1 MYRACASSTKHAKG
15 GLYAHSLD
23 LKCEQRRMLH
33 QSKQL
38 LQKEKIVKSPFIP
51 FLTPPEEEDL
61 DYQNY
66 QRTTAK
72 DIATLT
78 ELPTRSK
85 MLVRDFIDNSLYNPN
100 YGYFSKQA
108 VIFSPEQDFEF
119 SQIRDH
125 LHFMNLISKKY
136 KEIEGDVDEV
146 DEVARQVWH
155 TPTELF
161 KVSVQC
167 NFWHRVGD
175 TKTHRECI

>member
-1 MYRACASSTKHAKG
+1 
-15 GLYAHSLD
+15 
-23 LKCEQRRMLH
+23 MLH
-33 QSKQL
+33 HAKQL
-38 LQKEKIVKSPFIP
+38 LQNEKIVKPPFIP

-61 DYQNY
+61 DYHNY
-66 QRTTAK
+66 HRTTAK

-78 ELPTRSK
+78 ELPTRTK

-108 VIFSPEQDFEF
+108 VIFSR
-119 SQIRDH
+119 IRDH

-161 KVSVQC
+161 KVSLEWNLYCRVILVS
-167 NFWHRVGD
+167 HRCSFISRGMD
-175 TKTHRECI
+175 MP